1 MICSKSSP
9 KNDESMSRRFGCFFA
24 VLPTQPS
31 ISPEQLLSAWE
42 TVNSSPQFLTTHN
55 RVGELVHPQLSYPLR
70 FLEVSGILTLES
82 DDDSSADAVCEEM
95 VQRLLQQQY
104 NVVGNAEVL
113 LVLVDTPI
121 PVLPTPLPVVEEDWA
136 KGIFEQY
143 GVVTLNNIGVQPDD
157 LVELETHVMTE
168 FERLYGALLE
178 RTDKKKHFKEIM
190 ARDDNRFD
198 FRLDRCGEGSNDEG
212 AIWNRLGKRDGGW
225 LLFVQSLLGKDFILL
240 RCGCVLSLP
249 GTEVQYW
256 HSDGVH
262 VGDSSTLDDSDAAAP
277 VHALCVFCPLID
289 LNEETGYTEFWAGS
303 HKYSKLLA
311 KKGEQALPGGTKGIL
326 NKGNFLVYDYRTI
339 HRGMPNTSARA
350 RPVCYFLYTRAGF
363 EFVEDQNFTEQSVF
377 GDC

>member
-1 MICSKSSP
+1 
-9 KNDESMSRRFGCFFA
+9 
-24 VLPTQPS
+24 
-31 ISPEQLLSAWE
+31 
-42 TVNSSPQFLTTHN
+42 
-55 RVGELVHPQLSYPLR
+55 
-70 FLEVSGILTLES
+70 
-82 DDDSSADAVCEEM
+82 
-95 VQRLLQQQY
+95 
-104 NVVGNAEVL
+104 
-113 LVLVDTPI
+113 
-121 PVLPTPLPVVEEDWA
+121 
-136 KGIFEQY
+136 
-143 GVVTLNNIGVQPDD
+143 
-157 LVELETHVMTE
+157 
-168 FERLYGALLE
+168 
-178 RTDKKKHFKEIM
+178 
-190 ARDDNRFD
+190 
-198 FRLDRCGEGSNDEG
+198 
-212 AIWNRLGKRDGGW
+212 
-225 LLFVQSLLGKDFILL
+225 
-240 RCGCVLSLP
+240 VLSLP